1 MSNKQGTSKMAA
13 SLAKSVN
20 KAVARSGD
28 AEKSKPAKEQEETV
42 MSFSSRRVWPD

>member
-20 KAVARSGD
+20 KVVARSGD
-28 AEKSKPAKEQEETV
+28 TEKSKPAKEQTETTIV
-42 MSFSSRRVWPD
+42 FSSRRVWPD